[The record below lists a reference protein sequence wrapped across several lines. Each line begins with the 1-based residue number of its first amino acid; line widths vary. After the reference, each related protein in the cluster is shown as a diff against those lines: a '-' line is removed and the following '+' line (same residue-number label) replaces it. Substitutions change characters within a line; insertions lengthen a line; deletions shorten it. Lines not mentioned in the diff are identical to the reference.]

1 MSLYDPE
8 RDPVRIAGRWIRWG
22 LKWIALPAAVG
33 VFVSGNVDVHALPVV
48 GAERETAVLFQDGQA
63 YFGHLDDA
71 GEGGTLILRD
81 AYYFADAKGAPTGLA
96 VGLVKRGTEAHEPAD
111 GMHINRDKVL
121 ALEQVGL
128 GSPVALA
135 IQAER
140 QMSHETSGPLSLN
153 RVSVGTSQTLS
164 AQRAAAEHD
173 IQRGY
178 AAATDQLAKLNDLV
192 LPVTKAEAQAIDAKA
207 IADLKTVRRNALA
220 ALALALGANANDAQ
234 TYASATD
241 TVLEGQT
248 FASEPGVLLAPDL
261 NAVVTRAT
269 QLYAQVGDTYAKQL
283 TEPRAASPSPP
294 PAPSPTSTPRP

>member
-8 RDPVRIAGRWIRWG
+8 RDRVRIAGRWIRWG
-22 LKWIALPAAVG
+22 LKWITLPAVVG

-234 TYASATD
+234 AYASATD

-283 TEPRAASPSPP
+283 TEPRAASPSPT